1 MLVQRAL
8 GAGFREV
15 TVEMA
20 TAGVASQVTG
30 GGESVTASDEVEND
44 EVGNDEVGN
53 DEVEGDAVTVS
64 GAVTG
69 DEKWIGE
76 VAGDERVS
84 ERASDGP
91 VSATADAASAIVI
104 ASASASAVIVH
115 RTEMMNCR

>member
-8 GAGFREV
+8 GAGFREVV

-30 GGESVTASDEVEND
+30 GGESVTASDEV
-44 EVGNDEVGN
+44 GNDEVEG
-53 DEVEGDAVTVS
+53 DGREGDAVTVS

-76 VAGDERVS
+76 MAGDERVS
-84 ERASDGP
+84 ERASERASGGP

-104 ASASASAVIVH
+104 ASASAVIVH
-115 RTEMMNCR
+115 RTAMMNCR